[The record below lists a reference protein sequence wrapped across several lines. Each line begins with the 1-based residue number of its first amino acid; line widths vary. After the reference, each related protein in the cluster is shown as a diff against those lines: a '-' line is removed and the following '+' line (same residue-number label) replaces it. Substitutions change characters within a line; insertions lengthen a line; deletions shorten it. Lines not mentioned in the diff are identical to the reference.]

1 RRLRPHRTPA
11 TADLAPGTTSSREI
25 RSAAGARAS
34 DGSARAPARR
44 RRDRRRR
51 RRGARRGRPAWRSLA
66 AGSEGRLDPVHVRA
80 QLAADVLDL
89 RVGLL
94 GAHAQEV
101 LLAGAVLGD
110 PLAREVAV
118 LDLLQ
123 DLAHR
128 GARLVG
134 DHALAARIV
143 AVLGGVGDRVPH
155 PGQPLLVHQVGDQLE
170 LVQALEVGHLGVV
183 AGVDERLEPGLDE
196 LGGAAAQNGLL
207 AEQVGLGLVLEGR
220 LDHAAARAADALGIG
235 QGERASVAG
244 RILLYGDQAGDAR
257 PFGELAADEMTGA
270 LGRDHSDVDP
280 GWRLDLVVVDREAV
294 AEQDHVALGDA
305 VADLALPQVV

>member
-134 DHALAARIV
+134 D
-143 AVLGGVGDRVPH
+143 
-155 PGQPLLVHQVGDQLE
+155 QLE

-207 AEQVGLGLVLEGR
+207 AEQVGL
-220 LDHAAARAADALGIG
+220 
-235 QGERASVAG
+235 
-244 RILLYGDQAGDAR
+244 
-257 PFGELAADEMTGA
+257 
-270 LGRDHSDVDP
+270 
-280 GWRLDLVVVDREAV
+280 
-294 AEQDHVALGDA
+294 
-305 VADLALPQVV
+305 